1 MSKKC
6 RNIVRIFTSCERCT
20 VAKPCQFLS
29 NLETEKINTKIL
41 SVKNLQTDTDV
52 IQLIAN
58 TLRNGGLAAIPT
70 ETVYGI
76 AANALDEKAVSRI
89 FSVKGRPQDNP
100 LIVHIADIEDLDAL
114 VQNVTPNAQK
124 LAEAFW
130 AGALTMVLPSSGLIP
145 KSVNAGL
152 DTIAVRMPGLPVAR
166 EIIRRAGVPIA
177 APSANISGKPSPTTA
192 QHCVDDLWGKV
203 DIIADGGECAVGV
216 ESTVI
221 SLVTNTPR
229 ILRPGSITPKQI
241 TEVLGCDIEI
251 DEAVFVEIEKNA
263 QVSSPGMKYKHYSP
277 KASVTILDGDTE
289 QVMKYLS
296 EQNDSDVWALVF
308 DEDVPFLP
316 IRGLSLGKF
325 DDVNEQAF
333 RLFAALRELD
343 EKGAKQIYAR
353 MPNKE
358 DVGLAVYNRM
368 IKAAGFRVIV
378 L

>member
-1 MSKKC
+1 M
-6 RNIVRIFTSCERCT
+6 
-20 VAKPCQFLS
+20 
-29 NLETEKINTKIL
+29 ETKEINTQLL
-41 SVKNLQTDTDV
+41 SVKSIQVDTDA
-52 IQLIAN
+52 IQLIAD
-58 TLRNGGLAAIPT
+58 TLRAGGLAAIPT

-100 LIVHIADIEDLDAL
+100 LIVHIADIEDLEAL
-114 VQNVTPNAQK
+114 VQKVTPNARQ
-124 LAEAFW
+124 LAETFW

-152 DTIAVRMPGLPVAR
+152 DTIAVRMPGLPVTR

-203 DIIADGGECAVGV
+203 NIIADGGECAVGL

-221 SLVTNTPR
+221 SLVTNIPR
-229 ILRPGSITPKQI
+229 ILRPGSITPQQI
-241 TEVLGCDIEI
+241 AEVLGCDIEI

-277 KASVTILDGDTE
+277 KAPVTILDGDTE

-296 EQNDSDVWALVF
+296 EKNDSDVWALVF
-308 DEDVPFLP
+308 DEDVPLLP
-316 IRGLSLGKF
+316 ITGLSLGKF

-333 RLFAALRELD
+333 RLFAALRKLD
-343 EKGAKQIYAR
+343 AKNAKHIYIR

-358 DVGLAVYNRM
+358 GAGLAVYNR
-368 IKAAGFRVIV
+368 IIRAAGFNIIN
-378 L
+378 LANS